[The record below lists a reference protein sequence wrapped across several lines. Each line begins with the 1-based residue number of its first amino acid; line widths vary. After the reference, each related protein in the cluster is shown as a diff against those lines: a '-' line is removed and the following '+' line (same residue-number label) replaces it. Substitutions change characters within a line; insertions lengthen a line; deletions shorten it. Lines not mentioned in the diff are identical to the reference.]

1 MALGTVVPFVR
12 ANICV
17 IVLWLM
23 AITASIAAPT
33 KDEIVAQEKAIWNAF
48 NDRNVDQVKKL
59 ISTDVLTVYPD
70 GIYNFQQRLD
80 GMSKMTMKSFSLSD
94 FNVSMPS
101 GDVAVISYKAKVGN
115 KDGSSA
121 ELNCGTV
128 WNLKNGEWKAVFHSD
143 MPAQPQK

>member
-1 MALGTVVPFVR
+1 
-12 ANICV
+12 
-17 IVLWLM
+17 M

-33 KDEIVAQEKAIWNAF
+33 KDEIVAQEKAIWKAF

-80 GMSKMTMKSFSLSD
+80 GMSKMKMKSFSLSD

-115 KDGSSA
+115 KDGSST

-143 MPAQPQK
+143 MKAER

>member
-1 MALGTVVPFVR
+1 
-12 ANICV
+12 
-17 IVLWLM
+17 M

-33 KDEIVAQEKAIWNAF
+33 KDEIVAQEKAIWKAF

-59 ISTDVLTVYPD
+59 ISTDVLAVYPD

-101 GDVAVISYKAKVGN
+101 GDVAVISYKAKLGN

-143 MPAQPQK
+143 MKAER

>member
-1 MALGTVVPFVR
+1 MKKQIALGAVAFLAGVV
-12 ANICV
+12 
-17 IVLWLM
+17 LL
-23 AITASIAAPT
+23 TATPT
-33 KDEIVAQEKAIWNAF
+33 KEEIVAQEKAIWNAF

-101 GDVAVISYKAKVGN
+101 GDVAVISYKAKVEN

-143 MPAQPQK
+143 MKAER